1 MFFDITGKGSMS
13 FQVNVEPSGH
23 QFTTQA
29 GESILDAAERQ
40 GIPLPY
46 GCRNGMCG
54 SCAGTLLSGAVS
66 YPADLE
72 DVGDGT
78 PDDRCLTC
86 KAVPSSNVTIR
97 IQEVETT
104 EEIEVRTLPCKVEQ
118 MERLAHDV
126 VRIYLKLPE
135 NQRLQFLAGQY
146 LDFLLDD
153 GRRRAFSIANAPH
166 DDSVIELHIR
176 HVPGGDF
183 TDYVF
188 NDMKVGTIQRIQAPL
203 GGFFL
208 RETSERPMIFMAGGT
223 GFAPLKG
230 IIEHAFHIGIDR
242 PMHLFW
248 GVRAE
253 QDLYLPSLPEAWAS
267 SRSNLQFTPVL
278 SEPDS
283 NWRGE
288 TGWVHEAV
296 LKRYPDMSGYDLYMS
311 GPPPM
316 VFAARDA
323 FQAAGL
329 SEDHMYSD
337 VFEWAMDSRKKS

>member
-1 MFFDITGKGSMS
+1 MNVTGKGSMS
-13 FQVNVEPSGH
+13 FHVKIEPSGH
-23 QFTTQA
+23 QFTTQP

-40 GIPLPY
+40 GIALPY

-66 YPADLE
+66 YPE
-72 DVGDGT
+72 EMGESGEGDA
-78 PDDRCLTC
+78 DDRCLTC
-86 KAVPSSNVTIR
+86 QAVPSSDVTLR
-97 IQEVETT
+97 IQEIETQ
-104 EEIEVRTLPCKVEQ
+104 EEIEVRTLPCKVEK

-126 VRIYLKLPE
+126 MRVYLKLPE

-166 DDSVIELHIR
+166 DDALIELHVR

-183 TDYVF
+183 TEYVF
-188 NDMKVGTIQRIQAPL
+188 HDMKAGSIQRIQAPL

-208 RETSERPMIFMAGGT
+208 REASDRPLIFMAGGT
-223 GFAPLKG
+223 GFAPIKG
-230 IIEHAFHIGIDR
+230 MIEHAFHVGVDR

-253 QDLYLPSLPEAWAS
+253 RDLYLNSLPPEWV
-267 SRSNLQFTPVL
+267 RQHPNLRFTPVL
-278 SEPDS
+278 SEPDGDWS
-283 NWRGE
+283 GAC
-288 TGWVHEAV
+288 GWVHEAV
-296 LKRYPDMSGYDLYMS
+296 LEAYPDLSPFDLYMS

-323 FQAAGL
+323 FMAAGL
-329 SEDHMYSD
+329 AEDRMYSD
-337 VFEWAMDSRKKS
+337 VFEWAMDSRKPS

>member
-1 MFFDITGKGSMS
+1 MS
-13 FQVNVEPSGH
+13 FHVKIEPSGH
-23 QFTTQA
+23 QFTTQP

-66 YPADLE
+66 YPDE
-72 DVGDGT
+72 MGEFSEGS

-86 KAVPSSNVTIR
+86 QAVPSSDVTLR
-97 IQEVETT
+97 IQEIETQ
-104 EEIEVRTLPCKVEQ
+104 EEIEVRTLPCKVEK
-118 MERLAHDV
+118 MEQLAHDV
-126 VRIYLKLPE
+126 MRVYLKLPE
-135 NQRLQFLAGQY
+135 SQRLQFLAGQY

-166 DDSVIELHIR
+166 DDALIELHVR

-183 TDYVF
+183 TEYVF
-188 NDMKVGTIQRIQAPL
+188 HDMKVGSIQRIQAPL

-208 RETSERPMIFMAGGT
+208 REASERPLVFMAGGT
-223 GFAPLKG
+223 GFAPIKG
-230 IIEHAFHIGIDR
+230 IIEHALHIGVDR

-248 GVRAE
+248 GVRSE
-253 QDLYLPSLPEAWAS
+253 RDLYLSSLPAEWAE
-267 SRSNLQFTPVL
+267 RHPNLRFTPVL
-278 SEPDS
+278 SEPGPG
-283 NWRGE
+283 WKGAA
-288 TGWVHEAV
+288 GWVHEAV
-296 LKRYPDMSGYDLYMS
+296 LAAHDDLSPFDLYMS

-323 FQAAGL
+323 FVAAGL
-329 SEDHMYSD
+329 AEDHMYSD
-337 VFEWAMDSRKKS
+337 VFEWAMDSRKQS

>member
-1 MFFDITGKGSMS
+1 MS
-13 FQVNVEPSGH
+13 FQVNVVPSGH
-23 QFTTQA
+23 QFTTQT

-40 GIPLPY
+40 GIALPY

-54 SCAGTLLSGAVS
+54 SCAGTLLSGAVT
-66 YPADLE
+66 YPAEME
-72 DVGDGT
+72 DVGDGS
-78 PDDRCLTC
+78 PDNRCLTC
-86 KAVPSSNVTIR
+86 KAVPSSDIR
-97 IQEVETT
+97 IQIHEVETAQ
-104 EEIEVRTLPCKVEQ
+104 EIEVRTLPCKVER

-126 VRIYLKLPE
+126 MRIYLKLPE
-135 NQRLQFLAGQY
+135 SQRLQFLAGQY

-166 DDSVIELHIR
+166 DDSLIELHIR

-188 NDMKVGTIQRIQAPL
+188 EQMKVGSIQRIQAPL
-203 GGFFL
+203 GSFFL
-208 RETSERPMIFMAGGT
+208 RETSQRPLIFMAGGT

-230 IIEHAFHIGIDR
+230 IIEHAFHIGLDR

-253 QDLYLPSLPEAWAS
+253 RDLYLASLPEAWAKN
-267 SRSNLQFTPVL
+267 RRGMKFTPVL
-278 SEPDS
+278 SEPES
-283 NWRGE
+283 NWSGAV
-288 TGWVHEAV
+288 GWVHDEV
-296 LKRYPDMSGYDLYMS
+296 LRSYPDMSAYDLYMS

-323 FQAAGL
+323 FQSAGL
-329 SEDHMYSD
+329 SEDRMYSD
-337 VFEWAMDSRKKS
+337 VFEWAMDSRKER